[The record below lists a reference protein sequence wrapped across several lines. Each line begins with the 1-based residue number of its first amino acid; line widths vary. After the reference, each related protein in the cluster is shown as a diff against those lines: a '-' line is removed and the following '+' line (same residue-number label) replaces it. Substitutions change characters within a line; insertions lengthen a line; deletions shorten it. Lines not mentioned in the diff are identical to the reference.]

1 MPGQIDNCIGFLE
14 ESTDPTKAYFSFTT
28 DDSGEHGLIKA
39 NKEGL
44 RLYALELLKM
54 SQTMDEMPGKKD
66 MLFFEDKQ
74 WLENDGDYNTVWGV
88 QPVDGPGQ
96 TSYVRPVENL
106 SVVPEKD
113 NVTNL
118 KKYFSSN
125 NRITYPTVIS
135 GLILVA
141 VAALKWFH

>member
-1 MPGQIDNCIGFLE
+1 MPVQIEKCIGLLQE
-14 ESTDPTKAYFSFTT
+14 ETDASKAYFSFTT

-54 SQTMDEMPGKKD
+54 SESMEKTPGKKD

-88 QPVDGPGQ
+88 QPVDGPAQ
-96 TSYVRPVENL
+96 TSYQKPVEQL
-106 SVVPEKD
+106 SIIPEKD
-113 NVTNL
+113 NLTDL
-118 KKYFSSN
+118 KKYFSFN